1 MKDDTIRRLREESW
15 REKKIQT
22 LKNAFSFLVE
32 EDFDD
37 GILFEALMLNTI
49 HQKKFLG
56 FATTSNDE
64 LLSKLLK
71 HLANLDSRKLRDYI
85 NKLPEGLP
93 KSELPSDKYL
103 RSFELAKILNVS
115 AATISIWV
123 NREEFFNNV
132 KKEKSNNEKRV
143 HSKVLIPYSDI
154 DVFISYNPPY
164 KDRWE
169 KYLKSGLDIF

>member
-123 NREEFFNNV
+123 NREEFDADLEPIMPYAYGTINYAYIERWVEYNN
-132 KKEKSNNEKRV
+132 KEHRI
-143 HSKVLIPYSDI
+143 IPDDEIWS
-154 DVFISYNPPY
+154 
-164 KDRWE
+164 
-169 KYLKSGLDIF
+169 